1 MLNKAYILALIIAG
15 FSFVAALLVV
25 LLEYIFGTQVRGV
38 ALIIQFIA
46 AYSVGQLYAQKQGA
60 VVPKAL
66 RLRVSIYSLL
76 ISICFSVINLFIL
89 RTTIEQSQLQSSQIV
104 VLVGVIWLI
113 SALLVYWGLGSGSK
127 AYMKKIWISW
137 TLPLPPRTDSFYSR
151 LSPI

>member
-25 LLEYIFGTQVRGV
+25 LLEHIFGTQVRGV

-66 RLRVSIYSLL
+66 RLRA
-76 ISICFSVINLFIL
+76 FSVINLFIL

-104 VLVGVIWLI
+104 VVVGVIWLI

-127 AYMKKIWISW
+127 AYMKRIKK
-137 TLPLPPRTDSFYSR
+137 
-151 LSPI
+151 